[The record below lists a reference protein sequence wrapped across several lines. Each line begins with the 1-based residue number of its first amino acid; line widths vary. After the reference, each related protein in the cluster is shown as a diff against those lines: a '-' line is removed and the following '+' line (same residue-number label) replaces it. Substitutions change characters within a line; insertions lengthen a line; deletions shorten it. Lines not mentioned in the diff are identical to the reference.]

1 MFICIAILLVVG
13 AFVYAESKKE
23 QVAYV
28 AKDVVS
34 ADGTIVSPQEV
45 DTDEDGSKDWEE
57 ILFGTNPN
65 DPKSK
70 PSATKA
76 PVTSDVTK
84 SATEKLEPIDIVSRD
99 FFARYLEL
107 RQLGASKDK
116 ASQEELAKKVAGNI
130 VLSQPAKYVI
140 SEIVVKPDNGNEGVI
155 KYGEEVSAIFKKYA
169 VNARNEA
176 VIVKESLEKEDTE
189 ILKEIDPSIESY
201 RKIVNALVKVGVPQS
216 MSLMHLD
223 LVNAMNGSL
232 FVAQSFRDSGANPV
246 EGIQALSYYQVVEKN
261 LYDAIIAIRSYFKY
275 LGIYENIF

>member
-1 MFICIAILLVVG
+1 LFICIAILLVVG
-13 AFVYAESKKE
+13 AFVYAENKKE

-76 PVTSDVTK
+76 PVTSDVTTN
-84 SATEKLEPIDIVSRD
+84 ATEKLEPIDIVSRD

-116 ASQEELAKKVAGNI
+116 DSQEELAKTVAGNI
-130 VLSQPAKYVI
+130 VLSEPAKYVI
-140 SEIVVKPDNGNEGVI
+140 SEIQVKPDSGNAGVI

-169 VNARNEA
+169 INSRNEA
-176 VIVKESLEKEDTE
+176 VIAKESLEKEDTD
-189 ILKEIDPSIESY
+189 ILKEIDPSIKSY
-201 RKIVNALVKVGVPQS
+201 KNIINALIKVSVPQS

-246 EGIQALSYYQVVEKN
+246 EGVQALSYYQVVEKN
-261 LYDAIIAIRSYFKY
+261 LYDAVTAIRSYFKY